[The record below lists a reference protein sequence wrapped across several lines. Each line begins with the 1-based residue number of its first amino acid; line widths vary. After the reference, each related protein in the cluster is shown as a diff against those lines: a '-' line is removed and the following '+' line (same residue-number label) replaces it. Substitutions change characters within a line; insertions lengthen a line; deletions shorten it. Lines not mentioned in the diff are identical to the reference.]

1 MVSMKLS
8 KKEAG
13 EYTGATPADPGDG
26 PAYPYG
32 LCIYLDTETLAKLG
46 YTEPPAVGSE
56 LKLVAN
62 VTVTSTG
69 VDQQQD
75 GDKRSRCDLQITDME
90 LHSPGPDAAAMYS
103 KSKMNP

>member
-1 MVSMKLS
+1 MQSMKLT
-8 KKEAG
+8 KAEAG
-13 EYTGATPADPGDG
+13 EYVGSTAPAAGDG

-56 LKLVAN
+56 LTLSAKV
-62 VTVTSTG
+62 VVTSTG

-90 LHSPGPDAAAMYS
+90 LSTPS
-103 KSKMNP
+103 KPATAVYPNSAMNP